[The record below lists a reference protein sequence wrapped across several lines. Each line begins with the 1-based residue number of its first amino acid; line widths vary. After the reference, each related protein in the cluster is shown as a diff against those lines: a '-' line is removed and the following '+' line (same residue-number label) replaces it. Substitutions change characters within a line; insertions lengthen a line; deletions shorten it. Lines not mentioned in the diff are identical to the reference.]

1 MTFEH
6 KPNRGSLFR
15 NEEKKTGKHPDS
27 QGSALI
33 GGTEYYISAWR
44 NAEPGKKVYWSLSFQ
59 EKGEKTQGGGPAK
72 AIPLEDDFDTIPFI
86 YNGGIR

>member
-15 NEEKKTGKHPDS
+15 NDKKEKDTHPDS

-33 GGTEYYISAWR
+33 GGVEYWISAWR

-59 EKGEKTQGGGPAK
+59 EKDQKRDVTAGHVPPDLSDD
-72 AIPLEDDFDTIPFI
+72 PLPEDRIPF
-86 YNGGIR
+86 